1 MSTHRLIFEGG
12 AQVVRSVMTDARRRP
27 VRVDACGFEVV
38 DLRVNAGST
47 GHVLTSGAATVDSVS
62 TTLSAAAGRGAGGD
76 VRAVTVASAAGVRVG
91 GRYLLV
97 DGAKAEVVR
106 VESISG
112 TMLRLSSDLPYRFAS
127 GSSLLG
133 LEVSC
138 TIAAEVAAD
147 TAYLAETL
155 LAVRWSPTGG
165 EVVLEPVYLERQTP
179 TTLATADELAAMD
192 RGLAA
197 MAGPADLAAA
207 IAEAS
212 ADFDV
217 DLLSAGVSDTALVPG
232 PIGKRAILALAA
244 WHLLKTSTDPSAVSR
259 AERYH
264 ARYQELRN
272 NLLVGADKAKTA
284 RLNEN
289 NAKQAPDV
297 RGWFAVAW

>member
-1 MSTHRLIFEGG
+1 
-12 AQVVRSVMTDARRRP
+12 MTTRHDDPKYFSQPATF
-27 VRVDACGFEVV
+27 AAAV
-38 DLRVNAGST
+38 DL
-47 GHVLTSGAATVDSVS
+47 SGATI
-62 TTLSAAAGRGAGGD
+62 TPPSA
-76 VRAVTVASAAGVRVG
+76 
-91 GRYLLV
+91 
-97 DGAKAEVVR
+97 
-106 VESISG
+106 
-112 TMLRLSSDLPYRFAS
+112 
-127 GSSLLG
+127 
-133 LEVSC
+133 
-138 TIAAEVAAD
+138 
-147 TAYLAETL
+147 
-155 LAVRWSPTGG
+155 
-165 EVVLEPVYLERQTP
+165 ER
-179 TTLATADELAAMD
+179 TLATADELAAMD

-217 DLLSAGVSDTALVPG
+217 DLLSAGVSDTALVAG

-244 WHLLKTSTDPSAVSR
+244 WHLLKTDPSAVSR

>member
-1 MSTHRLIFEGG
+1 MSTHRLIFGNG

-27 VRVDACGFEVV
+27 VRVSACDFEVC
-38 DLRVNAGST
+38 DLRVSAGST
-47 GHVLTSGAATVDSVS
+47 GHVLASGAATLDTVS

-106 VESISG
+106 VESING
-112 TMLRLSSDLPYRFAS
+112 TTIRLSGDLPYRFAS
-127 GSSLLG
+127 GSSFLG
-133 LEVSC
+133 LEVSV
-138 TIAAEVAAD
+138 TISADVCAD
-147 TAYLAETL
+147 TAYLGETT

-165 EVVLEPVYLERQTP
+165 EVALEPVYLDRQTP
-179 TTLATADELAAMD
+179 TTLATADELVAMD

-217 DLLSAGVSDTALVPG
+217 DLLSAGVSDVALIPG

-244 WHLLKTSTDPSAVSR
+244 WHILKTSTDPSAVSR

-264 ARYQELRN
+264 ARYTELKN
-272 NLLVGADKAKTA
+272 NLLVGADKARTA
-284 RLNEN
+284 RLDEN
-289 NAKQAPDV
+289 NAKQPTDV